1 MGIDPDTRVSAR
13 LTDRLA
19 TEAGAHGVRLSAS
32 VAGVLAHAL
41 IREFISGR
49 AAEWST
55 GRLAPFTG
63 NPNAQ
68 SVGFAEAA
76 LPAIADGAG
85 QLGLP
90 LDVPIGSWSKAQVA
104 LLFAIAHDQVRE
116 QAARTLEGPESWEA
130 KHGSI
135 PF

>member
-1 MGIDPDTRVSAR
+1 MGLTLDPDTRVSAR

-19 TEAGAHGVRLSAS
+19 TEAGANGVRLSAS
-32 VAGVLAHAL
+32 VAVVLAQAL
-41 IREFISGR
+41 IREFITARS
-49 AAEWST
+49 AEWSV
-55 GRLAPFTG
+55 GRKAPFVG
-63 NPNAQ
+63 KPDPE

-85 QLGLP
+85 ELGLP

-104 LLFAIAHDQVRE
+104 VLFAIAHDQVRE
-116 QAARTLEGPESWEA
+116 QAARTLEMPISEE
-130 KHGSI
+130 I